1 MRLQDISFFLFFCS
15 VFVFKWTC
23 FRHENIQWMASFCFW
38 SCFDFPPYSSVFW
51 WVIPSFCKYIFLHL
65 IGAYRSVYRSCVWL
79 SYTHWFIY
87 NHRFKIIKET
97 NKKKSLHICTDI
109 PNFPI
114 YIQSDQIIYLT
125 VHNKLTYLFLS
136 VRELHTNSKM
146 EEPPRKQL
154 NKKLNHLVL
163 GPAAGQGLS
172 NRLQCQGSFI
182 KVIWIMFLILETFL
196 LRIIWFGIGL
206 SQNLLLYQITL
217 LTIWHKPT
225 THWFLKK
232 W

>member
-172 NRLQCQGSFI
+172 MPRFFYKSYLNYVPDSWNVFAQNNMIRNRVVSESF
-182 KVIWIMFLILETFL
+182 VVSNNATD
-196 LRIIWFGIGL
+196 
-206 SQNLLLYQITL
+206 NLT
-217 LTIWHKPT
+217 
-225 THWFLKK
+225 
-232 W
+232 